1 MDQMCLI
8 LDQLHKYVP
17 IVNVPRR
24 TVLPDGEEYEYNEDN
39 MYEILAGGD
48 QLTVTR
54 ARSSIGV

>member
-24 TVLPDGEEYEYNEDN
+24 TVLPDGEYNEDN